1 MNIVWKAELSR
12 EMMTHLSLD
21 KQQELM
27 RKLSEQVDFIAAAY
41 EVGWEFKHEL
51 RTTS

>member
-12 EMMTHLSLD
+12 EMMSHLSLD
-21 KQQELM
+21 KQHELM

-41 EVGWEFKHEL
+41 EVGREFKHEL
-51 RTTS
+51 RTTT